1 MGKRCLILRWEI
13 LILFCVYSNAS
24 IAEDSQ
30 TNPVGLSLPV
40 ETNRTRRSLI
50 IDALGIGISLIDL
63 TKTNIRE
70 IFDKGVAKKE
80 LRSHFQKIKNE
91 LEAQNR
97 DLQSH

>member
-1 MGKRCLILRWEI
+1 M

-24 IAEDSQ
+24 IANDSQ
-30 TNPVGLSLPV
+30 TNVDLSLPV

-50 IDALGIGISLIDL
+50 IDALGIGIHLIRDLIDL
-63 TKTNIRE
+63 TITNIRE